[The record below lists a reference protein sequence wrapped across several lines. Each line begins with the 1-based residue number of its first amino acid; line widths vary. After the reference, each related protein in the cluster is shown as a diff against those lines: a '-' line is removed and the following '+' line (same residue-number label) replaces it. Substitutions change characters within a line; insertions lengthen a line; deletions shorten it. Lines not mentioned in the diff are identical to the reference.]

1 MRCTIL
7 EECRIN
13 TSPGPDTNRHGGAP
27 RGARP
32 LPGDAG
38 RVRPRP
44 RAGHKRA
51 LARLHEHVRHAKPGV
66 FAAPGRLSAL
76 RPPLI
81 GWNCFT
87 AWKCDATRVFC
98 RKARTRPESKTS
110 DLS

>member
-81 GWNCFT
+81 GVEMQR
-87 AWKCDATRVFC
+87 DAKVLQEGKDEDEEPER
-98 RKARTRPESKTS
+98 ARP
-110 DLS
+110 LM